1 MRNHLGGERLS
12 WGDTVFLNLERSGMP
27 LNVACVSLFDGNIVF
42 DDYLRFVQSR
52 LPLIPRYLM
61 RVVPPPLNAGLPTW
75 EFDPDFDIRTHVREV
90 ALKHGSIAELKAL
103 AGKLLG
109 KVMDRQRPL
118 WDLTLVRNL
127 KGNQTGLIA
136 RMHHCLADGI
146 AGVEIMSALMDAS
159 PTPAAIPKSKT
170 RFRVSR
176 PRDPM
181 TAVMDGLA
189 SSCADFTE
197 RILSAWGD
205 VLGMAQR
212 TLANGGAS
220 SNEEFSQLLPEITA
234 PTQRLCFN
242 VLYRGPQKFACSEIP
257 LADVKSIRHA
267 CDASIND
274 VLLALVTATVRR
286 YAELHG
292 DQIQGRLLR
301 IMVPVNLRGNG
312 TAGELGNRIS
322 LVPVTIPLDIR
333 SARKL
338 LAAVHRRTEFLK
350 RSHAAELVGLAG
362 GMIGILPG
370 VMQSFAGPMISQL
383 PITPFNMVCTNVPGP
398 QYPLYLLGHKMTR
411 WYPYVPIGGELAMN
425 CAILSYDGM
434 IYFGFSGDAHA
445 APDLARLEKF
455 LSASFEELREAA
467 GLNRGRKKAPR
478 RTPHKKSQPVDV
490 PDVVAKIAV
499 PTNGTALLPTPLP
512 RVQPAEDSS
521 VTKHPVAKEKPAVL
535 QETA

>member
-27 LNVACVSLFDGNIVF
+27 LNVACVSLFDGDILF
-42 DDYLRFVQSR
+42 DEYIRFVESR

-75 EFDPDFDIRTHVREV
+75 EYDPEFDIRTHVREV
-90 ALKHGSIAELKAL
+90 ALKHGSIAELKTL
-103 AGKLLG
+103 AGKMLG

-127 KGNQTGLIA
+127 KGNRTGLIA

-159 PTPAAIPKSKT
+159 PTPASVPKGKT
-170 RFRVSR
+170 RLRVSR

-205 VLGMAQR
+205 VLSMAQR
-212 TLANGGAS
+212 TLANGGGS
-220 SNEEFSQLLPEITA
+220 SNEELAQLLPEITA

-242 VLYRGPQKFACSEIP
+242 VLYRGPQKFACTEIP
-257 LADVKSIRHA
+257 LADVKAIRQA

-274 VLLALVTATVRR
+274 VLLALVTATIRR

-292 DQIQGRLLR
+292 DQIKGRLLR
-301 IMVPVNLRGNG
+301 IMVPVNLRGNSS
-312 TAGELGNRIS
+312 AGELGNRIS

-333 SARKL
+333 NPRKL

-350 RSHAAELVGLAG
+350 RSHAAELVGMAG

-398 QYPLYLLGHKMTR
+398 QYPLYLLGHKMTH

-445 APDLARLEKF
+445 APDLTRVEKF
-455 LSASFEELREAA
+455 LRSSFEELCEAA
-467 GLNRGRKKAPR
+467 GLNRGRKNAPR
-478 RTPHKKSQPVDV
+478 RPLRTKNPVTGPGVVSTDATP
-490 PDVVAKIAV
+490 A
-499 PTNGTALLPTPLP
+499 NGTAHRSIPLP
-512 RVQPAEDSS
+512 RPQPADESPA
-521 VTKHPVAKEKPAVL
+521 TKHPVAKEKPVVL

>member
-27 LNVACVSLFDGNIVF
+27 LNVACVSLFDGDIEF
-42 DDYLRFVQSR
+42 DEYVRFVESR

-75 EFDPDFDIRTHVREV
+75 EYDPDFDIRTHVREV
-90 ALKHGSIAELKAL
+90 ALKHGSIAELKVL
-103 AGKLLG
+103 TGKLLG

-127 KGNQTGLIA
+127 KGDRTGLIA

-146 AGVEIMSALMDAS
+146 AGVGIMSALMDAS
-159 PTPAAIPKSKT
+159 PTPAPIPKSKT
-170 RFRVSR
+170 RFRIPR

-212 TLANGGAS
+212 TLASGGS
-220 SNEEFSQLLPEITA
+220 SANEEFAQLLPEITA

-242 VLYRGPQKFACSEIP
+242 VLYRGPQKFACTEIP
-257 LADVKSIRHA
+257 LSDVKTIRHA

-274 VLLALVTATVRR
+274 VLLALVTAAVRR

-292 DQIQGRLLR
+292 DQIRGRLLR

-312 TAGELGNRIS
+312 TAAELGNRIS

-333 SARKL
+333 NPRAL

-398 QYPLYLLGHKMTR
+398 QNPLYLLGHKMTH

-445 APDLARLEKF
+445 VPDLARLEKF
-455 LSASFEELREAA
+455 LRSSFEELREAA
-467 GLNRGRKKAPR
+467 RLNRGQKKVSHRAPR
-478 RTPHKKSQPVDV
+478 TKNKPV
-490 PDVVAKIAV
+490 AV
-499 PTNGTALLPTPLP
+499 PGVVSADATRANGTAHPSIPLP
-512 RVQPAEDSS
+512 RVQPANKSPAR
-521 VTKHPVAKEKPAVL
+521 KHPVAKEKPLVL